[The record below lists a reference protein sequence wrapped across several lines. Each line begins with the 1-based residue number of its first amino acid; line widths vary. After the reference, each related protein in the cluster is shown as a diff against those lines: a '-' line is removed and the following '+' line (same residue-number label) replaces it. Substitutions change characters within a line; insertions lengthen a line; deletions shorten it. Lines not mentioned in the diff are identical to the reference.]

1 MPRSAEICRPSGER
15 FAHLPAERESF
26 KGGRAQEVAVLMK
39 MLRGQLPDLQP
50 EMRLWLSVI
59 ERALKDAFLQ
69 HTRNTDSL
77 RLEASRW
84 LQSEDFEAVLSAI
97 GLHPGWVRAKLQ
109 RISRHEEGG

>member
-1 MPRSAEICRPSGER
+1 MPRSAGVCGSSGEGYMPLPV
-15 FAHLPAERESF
+15 AHESF

-39 MLRGQLPDLQP
+39 MLRGQMPDLQP

-59 ERALKDAFLQ
+59 ERALKDAFL
-69 HTRNTDSL
+69 HRTRNTDSL

-109 RISRHEEGG
+109 RIERREEG